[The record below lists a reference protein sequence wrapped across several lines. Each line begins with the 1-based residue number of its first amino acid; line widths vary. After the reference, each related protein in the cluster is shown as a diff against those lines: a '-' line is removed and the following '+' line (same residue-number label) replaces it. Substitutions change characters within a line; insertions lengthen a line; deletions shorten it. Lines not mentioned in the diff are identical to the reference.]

1 MLAERQRD
9 RFWKLT
15 ATAASL
21 LVIVLIAAQF
31 IYSRTAQA
39 MSPPERI
46 AVVNGEAAI
55 PVLLLSD
62 HKLHRYSIEI
72 GGTEVRVITI
82 LDPTDTVR
90 TALDACTIC
99 GSQGYYQDGKNVI
112 CRNCAAAINIPTI
125 GVAGGCN
132 PIHIDYRIEGETLRI
147 GAVALTDA
155 RKFFQ

>member
-72 GGTEVRVITI
+72 GGTEVRVIAI

-112 CRNCAAAINIPTI
+112 CRNCAAAIYVPTI
-125 GVAGGCN
+125 GLAGGCN
-132 PIHIDYRIEGETLRI
+132 QVHRAYVVEGGSLTFSE
-147 GAVALTDA
+147 GALAA
-155 RKFFQ
+155 GAKYFQ